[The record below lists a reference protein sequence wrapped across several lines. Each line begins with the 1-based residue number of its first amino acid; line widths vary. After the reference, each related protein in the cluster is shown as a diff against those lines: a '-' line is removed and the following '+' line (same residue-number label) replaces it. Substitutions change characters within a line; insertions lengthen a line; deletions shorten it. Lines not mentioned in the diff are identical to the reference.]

1 MQLPRGTFREI
12 RKKATI
18 GGVLSELEQ
27 TRFTGTCSIFAGPA
41 TGTFVFR
48 EGACILAKF
57 RGEPGDAGW
66 NEMKKSEGE
75 PFDVILSTLDET
87 QVKLSLEFNPACRIV
102 KGEKAPVA
110 HPAASPVAPAS
121 PAPKRPVITA
131 VSPVPAIRHKA
142 LTSPAAPRVVAE
154 PPPVTGE
161 ETIESDLDALDT
173 MDLDHVTARIRSDCK
188 TLVKQLN
195 LEHLMER

>member
-27 TRFTGTCSIFAGPA
+27 TRFSGTCSIFAGPA

-66 NEMKKSEGE
+66 NEMTKSAGE

-87 QVKLSLEFNPACRIV
+87 QIKLSLEFNPSCRIV
-102 KGEKAPVA
+102 KGGKAPVA
-110 HPAASPVAPAS
+110 HPAALPVAPAS
-121 PAPKRPVITA
+121 PAPKRPVITT

-142 LTSPAAPRVVAE
+142 LTSPAAPRGVAE

-161 ETIESDLDALDT
+161 ETIESDLDALDS